1 MPNTNQ
7 TVAVWNSPGESNK
20 SNQATR
26 FVLTERVV
34 RQIESLP
41 KLGEYVFSY
50 GNRDAG
56 GHDLPMTR
64 PAKTVRKIFNK
75 IGLSSEHK
83 LHTLRHTMVTRL
95 KEFDVSAA
103 DIDRFLGKSVREGSA
118 SHSTY
123 SHSDSILA
131 KLRVA
136 ETWESHL
143 VNLGYRDTQ

>member
-1 MPNTNQ
+1 
-7 TVAVWNSPGESNK
+7 
-20 SNQATR
+20 
-26 FVLTERVV
+26 
-34 RQIESLP
+34 
-41 KLGEYVFSY
+41 
-50 GNRDAG
+50 
-56 GHDLPMTR
+56 MTR
-64 PAKTVRKIFNK
+64 PAKTVREIFNK

-103 DIDRFLGKSVREGSA
+103 EIDRFLGKSVREGSA

-123 SHSDSILA
+123 AHSDSILA

-143 VNLGYRDTQ
+143 ANLGYQDKL

>member
-1 MPNTNQ
+1 MFFHM
-7 TVAVWNSPGESNK
+7 E
-20 SNQATR
+20 TR
-26 FVLTERVV
+26 T
-34 RQIESLP
+34 Q
-41 KLGEYVFSY
+41 
-50 GNRDAG
+50 G

-75 IGLSSEHK
+75 IGLSSKYK

-95 KEFDVSAA
+95 KELDVYAA
-103 DIDRFLGKSVREGSA
+103 DIDRFLGKSVREGAA

-136 ETWESHL
+136 ETWEHHL